1 MLIERGDCDDQHY
14 LGLDGV
20 FIPWAK
26 ELWETVMKKFPCTE
40 PMIPDEVLL
49 PPSFK
54 MEFLT
59 DSPSIK
65 SGKQLTLPGEFDLKI
80 KENIRITAQDHFQDV
95 RHVELTC
102 DEVDFK

>member
-14 LGLDGV
+14 LGLDGI
-20 FIPWAK
+20 FIPWAQ
-26 ELWETVMKKFPCTE
+26 ELWEIVMKKFPSTK
-40 PMIPDEVLL
+40 PIIPNDVLL

-59 DSPSIK
+59 DPSIK
-65 SGKQLTLPGEFDLKI
+65 SGKQITLPGEFDLTI
-80 KENIRITAQDHFQDV
+80 KQNTRVTAQDHFQDV

-102 DEVDFK
+102 DDVDFK